1 MMKPIRLS
9 VIALGLALAPVHGAE
24 PANEAKPDDAAAKQP
39 ADTAEMVE
47 KHREGSTEVAGKQDE
62 LSADLQQLTNEQTIP
77 KVIELFKEVEDIMGD
92 AIDWLTEHDTGG
104 RTIAAQTEVV
114 EKIYEAAKE
123 RQKQGGGQA
132 GGAMMDM
139 MEQMMK
145 DGEGKEPGKKPGD
158 KPGNQ
163 GGQGMTGDSK
173 DPNEANG
180 GNSDAKSGERRVP
193 KAAGT
198 GGAPLPEEFRKALD
212 AYNRGMEKKVK

>member
-1 MMKPIRLS
+1 MNRIS
-9 VIALGLALAPVHGAE
+9 SAVFALGLAIVQGSSAAE
-24 PANEAKPDDAAAKQP
+24 PAKAEPAK
-39 ADTAEMVE
+39 AEDLAE
-47 KHREGSTEVAGKQDE
+47 KHREGSTEVAGKQDD
-62 LSADLQQLTNEQTIP
+62 LSGDVQQLTNEQTIP
-77 KVIELFKEVEDIMGD
+77 KVIELFKEVENIMDD

-123 RQKQGGGQA
+123 RQKQGSGGQA

-145 DGEGKEPGKKPGD
+145 EGEGKEPGKKPGD
-158 KPGNQ
+158 KPGQN
-163 GGQGMTGDSK
+163 GGGMTGESD
-173 DPNEANG
+173 DPNSATA
-180 GNSDAKSGERRVP
+180 GNSDAKSEERRVP